1 MKPKA
6 RAKLKKVAAGLG
18 KAVQAHTA
26 QRKLLKEALKNGR
39 PKKRNG

>member
-6 RAKLKKVAAGLG
+6 RAKIKKVAAGLG
-18 KAVQAHTA
+18 KAAQSHTA
-26 QRKLLKEALKNGR
+26 QKKLLKEVLKNGR